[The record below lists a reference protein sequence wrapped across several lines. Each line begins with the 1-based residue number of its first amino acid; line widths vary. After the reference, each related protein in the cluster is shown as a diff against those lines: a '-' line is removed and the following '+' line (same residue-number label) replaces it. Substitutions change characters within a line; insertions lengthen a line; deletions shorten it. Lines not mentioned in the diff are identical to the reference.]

1 MHTRRSRSRTPPL
14 TQAKQVIIGGIKA
27 VAESPW
33 TKFTTGV
40 VLLTSGLDEAAETLF
55 ADLSALELGAHHGV
69 MVLGFVNLLSSLPDM
84 LEGLVGTFLV
94 DEQNTSEADA
104 GVVIPADD
112 TTVHT
117 ETQKMDHIGH
127 PRRAA

>member
-112 TTVHT
+112 TTVHA
-117 ETQKMDHIGH
+117 ETQQMDHIGH